1 MQSKDISGSE
11 LTNKVE
17 AKRKRDSMSVF
28 LSFAAISILTAL
40 IIGGGAVTQ
49 ELTREEFELLDKRVK
64 VLESYFTPP
73 GGGTPTQFSTL
84 LESIDSHHK
93 SNLENT
99 RVNKE
104 EIRKLK
110 EDLDGLKRIIAE
122 KENRAKGKPQ
132 SQ

>member
-1 MQSKDISGSE
+1 
-11 LTNKVE
+11 
-17 AKRKRDSMSVF
+17 
-28 LSFAAISILTAL
+28 
-40 IIGGGAVTQ
+40 VTQ